1 MFKVVSLSPTKTKF
15 GPLLF
20 AGNLLHG
27 LKKAGELGYDGV
39 EISLR
44 DAKEINYSWLKEILL
59 RLNLKVYGIATGQT
73 YYNDGF
79 SLYNSQKDKRDK
91 AIQRMKEHI
100 DLANKLGSIVI
111 IGGIRGKLETDLPIE
126 RQLNSGKEAIREIA
140 EYAYHH
146 QVTLVIEAIN
156 RYETNIFN
164 TLLQIKDFIKE
175 LKFSNLKILADTF
188 HMNLEEVSYRQA
200 LLEVKNYIG
209 YIHFADSN
217 RLAPGW
223 GHIDFKEIINALKEL
238 NFKGP
243 VGIEVL
249 PLPEDLKAAQQGIVF
264 LKKFIEGEEGEEL
277 KGSKEISPL

>member
-1 MFKVVSLSPTKTKF
+1 MFKVISLSPTKTLF

-20 AGNLLHG
+20 SGNLSNG
-27 LKKAGELGYDGV
+27 LKKASELGYDGV

-44 DAKEINYSWLKEILL
+44 DAKEINYPWIKEILL
-59 RLNLKVYGIATGQT
+59 NLNLKVYGIATGQT

-79 SLYNSQKDKRDK
+79 SLYNPQKDKREK
-91 AIQRMKEHI
+91 AIRRMKDHI
-100 DLANKLGSIVI
+100 DLASKLGSIVI
-111 IGGIRGKLETDLPIE
+111 IGGIRGKFEIDLPIE
-126 RQLNSGKEAIREIA
+126 QQLISGKEAIREIA

-146 QVTLVIEAIN
+146 QVALVLEAIN

-164 TLLQIKDFIKE
+164 TLSQIKDFIEE
-175 LKFSNLKILADTF
+175 LKFPNLKILADTF

-200 LLEVKNYIG
+200 LLEVKDHIG

-223 GHIDFKEIINALKEL
+223 GHIDFKEIINVLKEI

-264 LKKFIEGEEGEEL
+264 LKKFIEEGKL
-277 KGSKEISPL
+277 KG

>member
-1 MFKVVSLSPTKTKF
+1 MFKVISLSPTKTPF

-20 AGNLLHG
+20 SGDLLYG
-27 LKKAGELGYDGV
+27 LKKASELGYDGV

-44 DAKEINYSWLKEILL
+44 DAKEINYPWLKEILL
-59 RLNLKVYGIATGQT
+59 KLNLKVYGIATGQT

-79 SLYNSQKDKRDK
+79 SLYNSQKDKREK
-91 AIQRMKEHI
+91 AIRRMKDHI

-111 IGGIRGKLETDLPIE
+111 IGGIRGKFEIDLPIE
-126 RQLNSGKEAIREIA
+126 QQLISGKEAIREIA
-140 EYAYHH
+140 EYAFRN
-146 QVTLVIEAIN
+146 QITLVLETIN

-164 TLLQIKDFIKE
+164 TLLQIKDFIEE
-175 LKFSNLKILADTF
+175 LKFPNLKILADTF

-200 LLEVKNYIG
+200 ILEAKDQIG

-223 GHIDFKEIINALKEL
+223 GHIDFKEIINVLIEI

-243 VGIEVL
+243 IGIEVL
-249 PLPEDLKAAQQGIVF
+249 PLPDDLKAAKQGIVF
-264 LKKFIEGEEGEEL
+264 LKKSIEEGE
-277 KGSKEISPL
+277 

>member
-1 MFKVVSLSPTKTKF
+1 MFKVVSLSPTKAKF
-15 GPLLF
+15 SPLLF
-20 AGNLLHG
+20 AGNLLQG
-27 LKKAGELGYDGV
+27 LKKASELGYDGV

-44 DAKEINYSWLKEILL
+44 DTKEINYSWLKKNLL
-59 RLNLKVYGIATGQT
+59 KLNLKVYGIATGQT

-79 SLYNSQKDKRDK
+79 SLYNSQSDKRDK

-126 RQLNSGKEAIREIA
+126 QQLNSGKEAIREIA

-146 QVTLVIEAIN
+146 QVTLVLEAIN

-164 TLLQIKDFIKE
+164 TLLQIKDFIEE
-175 LKFSNLKILADTF
+175 LKFPNFKILADTF

-200 LLEVKNYIG
+200 LLEVKDHIG

-217 RLAPGW
+217 RWAPGW
-223 GHIDFKEIINALKEL
+223 GHIDFREIINVLKEI
-238 NFKGP
+238 NFRGP
-243 VGIEVL
+243 IGIEVL

-264 LKKFIEGEEGEEL
+264 LKKFIEGGEL
-277 KGSKEISPL
+277 KGSKEMSPL

>member
-20 AGNLLHG
+20 SGNLLYG
-27 LKKAGELGYDGV
+27 LTKASELGYDGV

-44 DAKEINYSWLKEILL
+44 DAKEINYPWIKEILL
-59 RLNLKVYGIATGQT
+59 KLNLKVYGIATGQT

-79 SLYNSQKDKRDK
+79 SLYNSQMDKREK
-91 AIQRMKEHI
+91 AIERMKDHI
-100 DLANKLGSIVI
+100 DLASKLGSIVI
-111 IGGIRGKLETDLPIE
+111 IGGIRGKFEPDLPIE
-126 RQLNSGKEAIREIA
+126 KQLISGKDAIREIA
-140 EYAYHH
+140 EYAFRN
-146 QVTLVIEAIN
+146 QVTLVLETIN

-164 TLLQIKDFIKE
+164 TLLQIKDFIEE
-175 LKFSNLKILADTF
+175 LKFPNLKILADTF

-200 LLEVKNYIG
+200 ILEAKDQIG

-223 GHIDFKEIINALKEL
+223 GHIDFKEIINVLMEI

-249 PLPEDLKAAQQGIVF
+249 PLPDDLKAAKQGIVF
-264 LKKFIEGEEGEEL
+264 LKKFIEEGEL
-277 KGSKEISPL
+277 KG

>member
-1 MFKVVSLSPTKTKF
+1 MFKIVSLSPTKAKF

-20 AGNLLHG
+20 AGNLLQG
-27 LKKAGELGYDGV
+27 LKKASELGYDGV

-44 DAKEINYSWLKEILL
+44 DAKEINYSWLKNILL
-59 RLNLKVYGIATGQT
+59 KLNLKVYGIATGQT

-79 SLYNSQKDKRDK
+79 SLYNSQSDKQDK

-126 RQLNSGKEAIREIA
+126 QQLNSGKEAIREIA

-146 QVTLVIEAIN
+146 QVTLALEAIN

-164 TLLQIKDFIKE
+164 TLLQIKDFIEE
-175 LKFSNLKILADTF
+175 LKFPNFKILADTF

-200 LLEVKNYIG
+200 LLEVKDHIG

-217 RLAPGW
+217 RWTPGW
-223 GHIDFKEIINALKEL
+223 GHIDFREIINVLKEI
-238 NFKGP
+238 NFRGP
-243 VGIEVL
+243 IGIEVL
-249 PLPEDLKAAQQGIVF
+249 PLPNDLKAAKQGIVF
-264 LKKFIEGEEGEEL
+264 LKKFIEEGEL

>member
-1 MFKVVSLSPTKTKF
+1 MFKVVSLSPAKTKF
-15 GPLLF
+15 APLLF
-20 AGNLLHG
+20 SGNLLQG
-27 LKKAGELGYDGV
+27 LKKASELGYNGV

-44 DAKEINYSWLKEILL
+44 DAKEINYSWLEKVLL
-59 RLNLKVYGIATGQT
+59 KLNLKVYGIATGQT

-79 SLYNSQKDKRDK
+79 SLYNSQSDKQDK

-126 RQLNSGKEAIREIA
+126 QQLNSGKEAIREIA

-146 QVTLVIEAIN
+146 QVTLVLEAIN

-164 TLLQIKDFIKE
+164 TLLQIKDFIEE
-175 LKFSNLKILADTF
+175 LKFPNLKILADTF
-188 HMNLEEVSYRQA
+188 HMNLEEVSYREA
-200 LLEVKNYIG
+200 LLEVKDQIG

-217 RLAPGW
+217 RLSPGW
-223 GHIDFKEIINALKEL
+223 GHINFHEIIDTLKEI

-264 LKKFIEGEEGEEL
+264 LKKFIEGEEL
-277 KGSKEISPL
+277 KGSKEISLL

>member
-1 MFKVVSLSPTKTKF
+1 MFKVVSLSPTKAKF

-20 AGNLLHG
+20 AGNLLQG
-27 LKKAGELGYDGV
+27 LKKASELGYDGV

-44 DAKEINYSWLKEILL
+44 DAKEINYSWLKKILL
-59 RLNLKVYGIATGQT
+59 KLNLKVYGIATGQT

-79 SLYNSQKDKRDK
+79 SLYNSQRDKRDK

-100 DLANKLGSIVI
+100 DLANRLGSIVI
-111 IGGIRGKLETDLPIE
+111 IGGIRGKLDTDLAIE

-140 EYAYHH
+140 EYAYRH
-146 QVTLVIEAIN
+146 QVTLVLEAIN

-164 TLLQIKDFIKE
+164 TLLQIKDFIEE

-200 LLEVKNYIG
+200 LLEVKDQIG

-223 GHIDFKEIINALKEL
+223 GHIDFKEIINVLKEI

-249 PLPEDLKAAQQGIVF
+249 PLPEDLKATQQGIVF
-264 LKKFIEGEEGEEL
+264 LKKFIEEGEL
-277 KGSKEISPL
+277 KG

>member
-1 MFKVVSLSPTKTKF
+1 MFKVVSLSPTKAKF

-20 AGNLLHG
+20 AGNLLQG
-27 LKKAGELGYDGV
+27 LKKASELGYDGV

-44 DAKEINYSWLKEILL
+44 DAKEINYSWLKKILL
-59 RLNLKVYGIATGQT
+59 KLNLKVYGIATGQT

-91 AIQRMKEHI
+91 AIQRMKDHI
-100 DLANKLGSIVI
+100 DLATKLGSAVI
-111 IGGIRGKLETDLPIE
+111 IGGIRGKLETDLAIE

-146 QVTLVIEAIN
+146 QVTLVLEAIN

-164 TLLQIKDFIKE
+164 TLLQIKDFIEE

-200 LLEVKNYIG
+200 LLEVKDQIG

-223 GHIDFKEIINALKEL
+223 GHIDFKEIINVLKEI

-264 LKKFIEGEEGEEL
+264 LKKFIEEGEL
-277 KGSKEISPL
+277 KGSKEIFPL